1 MTISFHAKSLPNAR
15 LIWHCPFVTL
25 FYADD
30 KVPKG
35 KNYMDFV
42 CIRIDGENWED
53 SHFAENTITVSKNE
67 NFDGWQAWK
76 EMNKAGFDCT
86 VHFQRD
92 VNKITVTTENGGIAI
107 KSVTTIIKEAPEVY
121 AALTGDQC
129 VITNIRIK

>member
-1 MTISFHAKSLPNAR
+1 MLRFRTGLNYGWRYTPDYS
-15 LIWHCPFVTL
+15 
-25 FYADD
+25 
-30 KVPKG
+30 PK
-35 KNYMDFV
+35 K
-42 CIRIDGENWED
+42 
-53 SHFAENTITVSKNE
+53 SKNE

-86 VHFQRD
+86 VHFQREG
-92 VNKITVTTENGGIAI
+92 NKITVTTENGGIVI